1 MPHSAEVIGLAAARE
16 RPTTLASAVYERLR
30 NDIVSASLLP
40 GERLGMDALRTRYQ
54 VGGSPLREALNRLV
68 SEGLVT
74 QEDQKG
80 FRVAPVSIEELRELT
95 HTRQLINEIALRESM
110 RNGDAAWEEGII
122 LAYHRLVRNPND
134 QGKTPESERLH
145 REFHRA
151 LIIGCGSRLIIQ
163 MTQQLFDRAKRYQML
178 SISRGAPPRDGNE
191 EHRQIMEAVLTREV
205 ERAVKLANDH
215 IGLTEKIVL
224 HIDTL
229 QGRERPQVSADRQ
242 N

>member
-1 MPHSAEVIGLAAARE
+1 MPQSAPVFGLQDGGE
-16 RPTTLASAVYERLR
+16 RPTTLASAVHEQLR
-30 NDIVSASLLP
+30 RDIVSAALLP
-40 GERLGMDALRTRYQ
+40 GERLGMDALRSRYQ

-80 FRVAPVSIEELRELT
+80 FRVAPVSVQELRELT

-110 RNGDAAWEEGII
+110 RNGNAAWEEGIVV
-122 LAYHRLVRNPND
+122 AYHRLVRTPGE

-151 LIIGCGSRLIIQ
+151 LIIGCGSRRIIE
-163 MTQQLFDRAKRYQML
+163 MTQLLFDQAKRYQML
-178 SISRGAPPRDGNE
+178 SISDAAPPRNGNE
-191 EHRQIMEAVLTREV
+191 EHRQIMEAVLARDV
-205 ERAVKLANDH
+205 ERAVQLANDH

-224 HIDTL
+224 RMNALPAAAGHRRR
-229 QGRERPQVSADRQ
+229 QASA
-242 N
+242 

>member
-1 MPHSAEVIGLAAARE
+1 MNQSAQVIDIGIGDGRE

-30 NDIVSASLLP
+30 RDIVSAVLLP
-40 GERLGMDALRTRYQ
+40 GERLGMDALRSRYE

-80 FRVAPVSIEELRELT
+80 FRVAPVSVQELRELT

-110 RNGDAAWEEGII
+110 RNGDAAWEEGVVV
-122 LAYHRLVRNPND
+122 AYHRLARVPGE

-151 LIIGCGSRLIIQ
+151 LIVGCGSRLILQ
-163 MTQQLFDRAKRYQML
+163 MTQQLFDQAKRYQML
-178 SISRGAPPRDGNE
+178 SISRGAPPRDGNK
-191 EHRQIMEAVLTREV
+191 EHRLIMEAVLARDI

-224 HIDTL
+224 DLNTL
-229 QGRERPQVSADRQ
+229 QVLPNGS
-242 N
+242 